1 MLTLKSLLI
10 SEAVKVAMTPTTTQE
25 LGQGDKLTFTCTFA
39 GYPIKE
45 IKITDPASKPISCP
59 GSKDN
64 ITCTENNT
72 NEYIVSTSYFELSL
86 QGKYTCTITSEFWKD
101 DPNNPAIRSHTK
113 SLNTKYGNFFSLFFE
128 YQCAIFDYL
137 HVQYKQLLI
146 VLRILQY

>member
-1 MLTLKSLLI
+1 
-10 SEAVKVAMTPTTTQE
+10 MTPTTTQE

-72 NEYIVSTSYFELSL
+72 NEHVVTISYFELSL
-86 QGKYTCTITSEFWKD
+86 KGIYTCTITSEFWKD
-101 DPNNPAIRSHTK
+101 DPYTADIRSETK
-113 SLNTKYGNFFSLFFE
+113 SLNITYGN
-128 YQCAIFDYL
+128 
-137 HVQYKQLLI
+137 
-146 VLRILQY
+146 